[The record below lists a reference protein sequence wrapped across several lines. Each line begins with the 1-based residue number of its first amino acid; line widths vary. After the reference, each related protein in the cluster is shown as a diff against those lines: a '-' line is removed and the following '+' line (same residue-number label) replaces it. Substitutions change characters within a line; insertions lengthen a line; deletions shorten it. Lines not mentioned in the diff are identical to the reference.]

1 MHFCCDIFEGLP
13 DFDTVPKLGG
23 GAFGTGNKE
32 EDLKFFRSVHLE
44 PVRSDGAARLLAPA
58 RVLSTHAGCLCGAG
72 QGRP

>member
-1 MHFCCDIFEGLP
+1 MHFCDIFEGLP

-23 GAFGTGNKE
+23 GAFGTGNME

-44 PVRSDGAARLLAPA
+44 PVRSNGAARL
-58 RVLSTHAGCLCGAG
+58 LSTHAGCLCGAG